1 MSYQKSI
8 IKVLKDLK
16 ATPDGK
22 PNYFVSRPKLKK
34 HLGLDGSQWRYL
46 NRALRVGVT
55 RGVFLKKGQSFRLNF
70 PTKKTGVKLKNFTF
84 SEYKN
89 CLLVKTP
96 TGIFN
101 KQNVGTTYN
110 ILSFSRPIYWNT
122 TLSGWI
128 ASRKDRSELIKLGI
142 KHN

>member
-16 ATPDGK
+16 ATPNGK

-34 HLGLDGSQWRYL
+34 QLGLDACQFLYL
-46 NRALRVGVT
+46 NRALRVGVL
-55 RGVFLKKGQSFRLNF
+55 RGVFLQKGQSFRLNF

-89 CLLVKTP
+89 C
-96 TGIFN
+96 
-101 KQNVGTTYN
+101 
-110 ILSFSRPIYWNT
+110 
-122 TLSGWI
+122 
-128 ASRKDRSELIKLGI
+128 A
-142 KHN
+142 

>member
-8 IKVLKDLK
+8 IKVLEYFK
-16 ATPDGK
+16 ATPNGK
-22 PNYFVSRPKLKK
+22 PNYFVSRQKLKK
-34 HLGLDGSQWRYL
+34 HLGLDCSQFHYL
-46 NRALRVGVT
+46 NKALRVGVS
-55 RGVFLKKGQSFRLNF
+55 RGVFLQKGHSFRLNF
-70 PTKKTGVKLKNFTF
+70 PTKEKGVKFKNFTF

-96 TGIFN
+96 KGIFN

-110 ILSFSRPIYWNT
+110 IQSFSRPIYWNT
-122 TLSGWI
+122 TLSGWV

-142 KHN
+142 KPN